1 MSKAVTSQIPKKARE
16 VFRQTWQTEANL
28 AVFLALLVL
37 LIFVIPSLGLER
49 NAERLYGSLATSV
62 LLVCGVAI
70 AWRRRA
76 VFILA
81 SGLAVVT
88 LVARWSEFLFPNT
101 PLGIWPHLLT
111 IAAILMLLYILLS
124 QVFAPGPVTAM
135 RIRGAIAAYLLFGI
149 AWAHAYA
156 IVGATI
162 PGSFTIPEREL
173 RLPSEWFYYSFV
185 TLTTVGFGDIVAVHR
200 VARALTVGEV
210 LTGQLY
216 LAILIGR
223 LVGMQISSGPSTT
236 DHGFT

>member
-1 MSKAVTSQIPKKARE
+1 MPSKVRE
-16 VFRQTWQTEANL
+16 AIAQTWQSEANL
-28 AVFLALLVL
+28 SIFLALLVL

-49 NAERLYGSLATSV
+49 ADERLYGNLMTSV
-62 LLVCGVAI
+62 MLVCGVAI

-76 VFILA
+76 VFFLA
-81 SGLAVVT
+81 LSVTVVT
-88 LVARWSEFLFPNT
+88 LAARWADFLRNT
-101 PLGIWPHLLT
+101 PLGVWPHLLS

-135 RIRGAIAAYLLFGI
+135 RIQGAIAVYLLFGI

-156 IVGATI
+156 IVGSTI

-173 RLPSEWFYYSFV
+173 QLPSEWFYYSFV
-185 TLTTVGFGDIVAVHR
+185 TLTTLGFGDIVPSHR

-216 LAILIGR
+216 LAVLIGR
-223 LVGMQISSGPSTT
+223 LVGMQISSAPSSTGQSST
-236 DHGFT
+236 

>member
-1 MSKAVTSQIPKKARE
+1 MPSKVRE
-16 VFRQTWQTEANL
+16 AIAQTWQSEANL
-28 AVFLALLVL
+28 SIFLALLVL

-49 NAERLYGSLATSV
+49 ADERLYGNLMTSV
-62 LLVCGVAI
+62 MLVCGVAI

-76 VFILA
+76 VFFLA
-81 SGLAVVT
+81 LSVTVVT
-88 LVARWSEFLFPNT
+88 LAARWADFLRNT
-101 PLGIWPHLLT
+101 PLGVWPHLLS

-135 RIRGAIAAYLLFGI
+135 RIQGAIAVYLLFGI

-156 IVGATI
+156 IVGSTI

-173 RLPSEWFYYSFV
+173 QLPSEWFYYSFV
-185 TLTTVGFGDIVAVHR
+185 TLTTVGFGDIVPSHR

-216 LAILIGR
+216 LAVLIGR
-223 LVGMQISSGPSTT
+223 LVGMQISSAPSSTGQSST
-236 DHGFT
+236 